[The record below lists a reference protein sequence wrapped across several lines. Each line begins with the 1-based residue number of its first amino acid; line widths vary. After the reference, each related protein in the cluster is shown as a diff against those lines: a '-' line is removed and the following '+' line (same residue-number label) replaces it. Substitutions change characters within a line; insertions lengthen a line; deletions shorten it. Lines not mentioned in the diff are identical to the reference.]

1 MKRDRAQK
9 SQAAQTHRRM
19 KTDCVHDSLHQLIIS
34 FNVFTFIINCIFKK
48 TCYSLA
54 GVDAE
59 GLRVG
64 TDGPAPRQTEAGE
77 GGHLLQ
83 GPGHL
88 GCLQYSAGVRG
99 AAAGQGAGR
108 EEEVEHYVWY
118 SAFRLSFTYV
128 DFVRAGKV
136 CYLRGSCLKDTVMRW
151 RYIYWIDTEQ
161 LESRNWD

>member
-1 MKRDRAQK
+1 VEPQVPRHREVQGVRAGVWRQVHR
-9 SQAAQTHRRM
+9 QAGVAPQWPEHPLCFQPRR
-19 KTDCVHDSLHQLIIS
+19 
-34 FNVFTFIINCIFKK
+34 
-48 TCYSLA
+48 A

-99 AAAGQGAGR
+99 AATGQGKGR
-108 EEEVEHYVWY
+108 EEEVEQIFHRCK
-118 SAFRLSFTYV
+118 FRKGWEGLLFAWKLSEGHGYEMEI
-128 DFVRAGKV
+128 
-136 CYLRGSCLKDTVMRW
+136 YLLD
-151 RYIYWIDTEQ
+151 RYGTT
-161 LESRNWD
+161 RM

>member
-1 MKRDRAQK
+1 VEPQVPRHREVQGVRAGVWRQVHR
-9 SQAAQTHRRM
+9 QAGVAPQWPEHPLCFQPRR
-19 KTDCVHDSLHQLIIS
+19 
-34 FNVFTFIINCIFKK
+34 
-48 TCYSLA
+48 A

-99 AAAGQGAGR
+99 AAAGQGKGR

-118 SAFRLSFTYV
+118 SAFRLSFTDV
-128 DFVRAGKV
+128 NFVRAGKV

-161 LESRNWD
+161 LECRNWD